1 MSEILFQYHKVNP
14 TTWVYLSSLL
24 TIGLFFKFS
33 RLLSVRNLDLIGLIL
48 LAPGLL
54 MVEYGVSKAADAN
67 TKAEAA
73 ASVVPETE
81 ASVAAEKSASAA
93 AEAAAGIE
101 QAGYVWLFVMGGLF
115 IIRLLLDPLM
125 VRRPLLEPNLSVGGM
140 TFIGTSLLVFLM
152 ANVINSTLTAD
163 DLAGA
168 KKAQQVTQLQSS
180 SPEDTSLAKHGPGY
194 PLLHLL
200 PVIST
205 QIMAGE
211 GAEKQTPQERDAR
224 RSVVQMATA
233 RTMAILGHMAVV
245 IGMVVIGFRHFDN
258 TKTGIAA
265 ATLYLMLPYTA
276 QMTGRVDHVLP
287 AALLIWAVEAYRRP
301 LVAGALM
308 GLAISV
314 NYYPVFLLPLWL
326 SFYWHRGLLR
336 FTGGVVA
343 MIAVMVASLI
353 FTSHDLQSFLEQL
366 RQMVNWRWPTDVADG
381 LWSSALISSYRI
393 PVFVAFLV
401 LSISFAF
408 WPAQKNLG
416 TLMSCSAAVMLGTQ
430 FWQAQGGGLHMA
442 WYLPLTLLTIF
453 RPNLEDRVALSVLG
467 EGWRIKWRPQL
478 AGAERAA

>member
-1 MSEILFQYHKVNP
+1 MQN
-14 TTWVYLSSLL
+14 
-24 TIGLFFKFS
+24 
-33 RLLSVRNLDLIGLIL
+33 
-48 LAPGLL
+48 
-54 MVEYGVSKAADAN
+54 
-67 TKAEAA
+67 
-73 ASVVPETE
+73 
-81 ASVAAEKSASAA
+81 
-93 AEAAAGIE
+93 
-101 QAGYVWLFVMGGLF
+101 
-115 IIRLLLDPLM
+115 
-125 VRRPLLEPNLSVGGM
+125 
-140 TFIGTSLLVFLM
+140 
-152 ANVINSTLTAD
+152 
-163 DLAGA
+163 
-168 KKAQQVTQLQSS
+168 
-180 SPEDTSLAKHGPGY
+180 
-194 PLLHLL
+194 
-200 PVIST
+200 
-205 QIMAGE
+205 
-211 GAEKQTPQERDAR
+211 
-224 RSVVQMATA
+224 VVQMATA

-336 FTGGVVA
+336 FSGGVVA
-343 MIAVMVASLI
+343 MVAVMVASLV
-353 FTSHDLQSFLEQL
+353 FTSHDTQQFLEQL
-366 RQMVNWRWPTDVADG
+366 RQMVNWRMPGSAAADG
-381 LWSSALISSYRI
+381 FWSFDQISSYRI

-416 TLMSCSAAVMLGTQ
+416 TLLSCSAAVMLGTQ

-442 WYLPLTLLTIF
+442 WYLPLALLTIF

-467 EGWRIKWRPQL
+467 EGWRIKWRPHL

>member
-1 MSEILFQYHKVNP
+1 MSDILFQYHKVDP

-54 MVEYGVSKAADAN
+54 LVEYGVAK
-67 TKAEAA
+67 ELR
-73 ASVVPETE
+73 
-81 ASVAAEKSASAA
+81 
-93 AEAAAGIE
+93 GIE
-101 QAGYVWLFVMGGLF
+101 QAGYVWLFVVSGCFLV
-115 IIRLLLDPLM
+115 RLLLDPLM

-140 TFIGTSLLVFLM
+140 TFIGTSLLVFLL
-152 ANVINSTLTAD
+152 ANVINSKLTAD

-168 KKAQQVTQLQSS
+168 RKAQQVSHLESPA
-180 SPEDTSLAKHGPGY
+180 PEDNSLTRHGPGY

-205 QIMAGE
+205 QMLFVDDTPR
-211 GAEKQTPQERDAR
+211 QTPQEREAR
-224 RSVVQMATA
+224 RDVVLMATT

-245 IGMVVIGFRHFDN
+245 IGMVLIGFRHFDN
-258 TKTGIAA
+258 IRTGIAA

-276 QMTGRVDHVLP
+276 QMTGRVEHVLP
-287 AALLIWAVEAYRRP
+287 AALLIWAVETYRRP

-308 GLAISV
+308 GLAISC
-314 NYYPVFLLPLWL
+314 NYFPLFLLPLWF

-336 FTGGVVA
+336 FGAGVLA
-343 MIAVMVASLI
+343 TLLLMVVSLI
-353 FTSHDLQSFLEQL
+353 FTSDSAHMFFEQV
-366 RQMVNWRWPTDVADG
+366 RQMFGMKSAMLFFQNEPDG
-381 LWSSALISSYRI
+381 FWAFGLIAPYYRI
-393 PVFVAFLV
+393 PVFFAFLAMC
-401 LSISFAF
+401 LSLAL

-430 FWQAQGGGLHMA
+430 FWQAQGGGLHMG

-467 EGWRIKWRPQL
+467 EGWRIRRPPL
-478 AGAERAA
+478 AGAGVDRAA

>member
-1 MSEILFQYHKVNP
+1 MRIGRVFLVFRRRQGEPRLVQHGCAFRRRKRMSEILFQYHKVNP

-33 RLLSVRNLDLIGLIL
+33 RLLSVRNFDLIGLIL

-54 MVEYGVSKAADAN
+54 LVEYGLAKGNPAV
-67 TKAEAA
+67 
-73 ASVVPETE
+73 
-81 ASVAAEKSASAA
+81 
-93 AEAAAGIE
+93 E
-101 QAGYVWLFVMGGLF
+101 QGGYVWLFVMSGIF
-115 IIRLLLDPLM
+115 MVRLLLDPLM

-140 TFIGTSLLVFLM
+140 TFIGTSLMVFLM
-152 ANVINSTLTAD
+152 ANVINSKLTAD

-168 KKAQQVTQLQSS
+168 KKAQQVTELKSS

-205 QIMAGE
+205 QMLYVDE
-211 GAEKQTPQERDAR
+211 PSRQSPQERDAR
-224 RSVVQMATA
+224 RDVVLVATA
-233 RTMAILGHMAVV
+233 RTMAILGHLAVV
-245 IGMVVIGFRHFDN
+245 IGMIVIGYRHFDN
-258 TKTGIAA
+258 AKTGIAA

-287 AALLIWAVEAYRRP
+287 AALLIWAIEAYRRP

-314 NYYPVFLLPLWL
+314 NYYPVFLLPLWV
-326 SFYWHRGLLR
+326 SFYWHRGLVR
-336 FTGGVVA
+336 FSGSVLV
-343 MIAVMVASLI
+343 MIAVVVATLV
-353 FTSHDLQSFLEQL
+353 FTAHDVQSFVVQVK
-366 RQMVNWRWPTDVADG
+366 QMFNWRIPTAEAEG
-381 LWSSALISSYRI
+381 FWSFDLIAPVYRF
-393 PVFVAFLV
+393 PVFVAYLV
-401 LSISFAF
+401 LSASFAL

-430 FWQAQGGGLHMA
+430 FWQAQGGGLHMG

-467 EGWRIKWRPQL
+467 EGWRIRWRPNL